1 MSVSS
6 SVRRLT
12 AVAAVAAATVGVV
25 APSAVA
31 AGRAPVRTHG
41 VVYISGVQHKLQGRD
56 DRSNRALNK
65 QWVAVTNS
73 SRRAVNLDSW
83 KLSDLDGHSYT
94 FRHVRL
100 AGRATVRVHTGVG
113 RNTATD
119 VYQDLRARVWDVNA
133 DAATLRDARGRIIDA
148 VSWGRRT
155 AKPARTTKPVHAAK
169 PLHAAKPVRRDGAG
183 LRHGGVHHQ
192 DGARHHDDH
201 ARGHRR

>member
-12 AVAAVAAATVGVV
+12 AVAAVAAATVGAV
-25 APSAVA
+25 APSAMA
-31 AGRAPVRTHG
+31 AGRAPARPHA
-41 VVYISGVQHKLQGRD
+41 VVYISGVQHKWQGRD
-56 DRSNRALNK
+56 DRSNRSLNK
-65 QWVAVTNS
+65 QWVAITNS
-73 SRRAVNLDSW
+73 SRRAMNLDSW
-83 KLSDLDGHSYT
+83 KLSDQDGHTYT

-119 VYQDLRARVWDVNA
+119 LYQDRRTRVWDVNA
-133 DAATLRDARGRIIDA
+133 DSATLRDAHGRIIDA

-155 AKPARTTKPVHAAK
+155 AKP
-169 PLHAAKPVRRDGAG
+169 VRRDGAG
-183 LRHGGVHHQ
+183 LQQGGVHHQ
-192 DGARHHDDH
+192 GGAGHHDDH